1 MRGLLSTDAEQT
13 PAAPPSPDSP
23 PAAPPRQGA
32 ESAGPAGTSGTAA
45 RAPGPAPAADPV
57 RPPRTAPPAQPAPP
71 AAESAAPPP
80 SPAAAPTGSTRPT
93 GPTGSGGTPPAAP
106 PPSAGSRT
114 PHHPPRP
121 YAPPVPAAPPTPV
134 GAPLHM
140 ASVLPSDIPRPEPE
154 PPAERRTVAR
164 TVAAA
169 VALVTGVGL
178 VAGAATGSLLS
189 DGPEA
194 QARPGAYEVARDLW
208 HTAPVDTLFPPRLEG
223 DGAGPGGADRVWVRV
238 AVAPPADCKDG
249 LDAALA
255 RELRRV
261 GCEKLLRATY
271 ADATRSSVT
280 TVGLVFTTA
289 GAAKTGRFEDRFEDR
304 GLDTREDMLPSAY
317 GTKAG
322 PAAGFGDE
330 QRATWTVRVLS
341 DAPVVLYAVTGFADG
356 RAVAGPQPANEAVHP
371 GATTAP
377 AQAGLGHDAE
387 GIADRVER
395 GLRKTSAQAT
405 ESPR

>member
-1 MRGLLSTDAEQT
+1 M
-13 PAAPPSPDSP
+13 
-23 PAAPPRQGA
+23 
-32 ESAGPAGTSGTAA
+32 
-45 RAPGPAPAADPV
+45 
-57 RPPRTAPPAQPAPP
+57 
-71 AAESAAPPP
+71 
-80 SPAAAPTGSTRPT
+80 
-93 GPTGSGGTPPAAP
+93 
-106 PPSAGSRT
+106 
-114 PHHPPRP
+114 
-121 YAPPVPAAPPTPV
+121 
-134 GAPLHM
+134 
-140 ASVLPSDIPRPEPE
+140 LPSDVPRPEPE

-189 DGPEA
+189 DGPAAE
-194 QARPGAYEVARDLW
+194 ARPGAYETARGLW
-208 HTAPVDTLFPPRLEG
+208 HATPVDTLFPPRLEG

-238 AVAPPADCKDG
+238 AVAPPADCKQG
-249 LDAALA
+249 LDPALA

-280 TVGLVFTTA
+280 TVGLVFTAA
-289 GAAKTGRFEDRFEDR
+289 GAGKMGRFEERFEDRK
-304 GLDTREDMLPSAY
+304 LDARPDMLPRAY
-317 GTKAG
+317 GTETG
-322 PAAGFGDE
+322 PAAGFGDA

-341 DAPVVLYAVTGFADG
+341 DAPVVVYAVTGFGDG
-356 RAVAGPQPANEAVHP
+356 RTVTDPQPANEAVHP
-371 GATTAP
+371 TATTAP

-395 GLRKTSAQAT
+395 GLRKTSAEAT

>member
-1 MRGLLSTDAEQT
+1 MSTDAEQT

-23 PAAPPRQGA
+23 PAAKPRESAEPVRPVRPRADAEPPRP
-32 ESAGPAGTSGTAA
+32 AGPAGASHTAVREA
-45 RAPGPAPAADPV
+45 GSAAADASVRPKRPEPAAE
-57 RPPRTAPPAQPAPP
+57 PPPP
-71 AAESAAPPP
+71 AAESTGTAPSSP
-80 SPAAAPTGSTRPT
+80 SPA
-93 GPTGSGGTPPAAP
+93 TPSPEAKP
-106 PPSAGSRT
+106 
-114 PHHPPRP
+114 PPRP
-121 YAPPVPAAPPTPV
+121 YAPPVPAGPPKPV

-178 VAGAATGSLLS
+178 VVGAATGSLLS
-189 DGPEA
+189 DGPSA
-194 QARPGAYEVARDLW
+194 QARPGAYEVARGLW
-208 HTAPVDTLFPPRLEG
+208 HATPVDTLFPPRLEG

-238 AVAPPADCKDG
+238 AVAPPADCKSG

-271 ADATRSSVT
+271 TDATRSSVT
-280 TVGLVFTTA
+280 TVGMVFTAA
-289 GAAKTGRFEDRFEDR
+289 GSSKMGRFEDRFEE
-304 GLDTREDMLPSAY
+304 RELAARTDMLPRAY
-317 GTKAG
+317 GTETG
-322 PAAGFGDE
+322 PAAGFGAG

-356 RAVAGPQPANEAVHP
+356 RAVTEPQPANEAVHP
-371 GATTAP
+371 DATTAP

-395 GLRKTSAQAT
+395 GLRKTSAKAT

>member
-1 MRGLLSTDAEQT
+1 MSTDAEQT

-23 PAAPPRQGA
+23 PAARPRESAKPERAEPVRPVRLRPGA
-32 ESAGPAGTSGTAA
+32 EPQRPVGPAGGSGTAA
-45 RAPGPAPAADPV
+45 RAAGPAPTGGPV
-57 RPPRTAPPAQPAPP
+57 RPKRPRAAEPPPP
-71 AAESAAPPP
+71 AAESAGTA
-80 SPAAAPTGSTRPT
+80 T
-93 GPTGSGGTPPAAP
+93 SGGTVPPAGSG
-106 PPSAGSRT
+106 SAGAT
-114 PHHPPRP
+114 PPRLPPRP
-121 YAPPVPAAPPTPV
+121 YAPPVPAVPPKPV

-154 PPAERRTVAR
+154 PPAERRSIAR

-178 VAGAATGSLLS
+178 VVGAATGSLLS
-189 DGPEA
+189 DGPSA
-194 QARPGAYEVARDLW
+194 QATPGAYEVARGLW
-208 HTAPVDTLFPPRLEG
+208 HATPVDTLFPPRLEG

-238 AVAPPADCKDG
+238 AVAPPADCKEG

-271 ADATRSSVT
+271 TDATRSSVT
-280 TVGLVFTTA
+280 TVGMVFTAA
-289 GAAKTGRFEDRFEDR
+289 GAAKMGRFEDRFDE
-304 GLDTREDMLPSAY
+304 RELAARADMLPRAY
-317 GTKAG
+317 GTETG
-322 PAAGFGDE
+322 PAAGFGAE
-330 QRATWTVRVLS
+330 QRATWTMRVLS

-356 RAVAGPQPANEAVHP
+356 RAVTEPQPANEAVHP
-371 GATTAP
+371 DATTAP

-395 GLRKTSAQAT
+395 GLRKTSAKAT

>member
-1 MRGLLSTDAEQT
+1 
-13 PAAPPSPDSP
+13 
-23 PAAPPRQGA
+23 
-32 ESAGPAGTSGTAA
+32 
-45 RAPGPAPAADPV
+45 
-57 RPPRTAPPAQPAPP
+57 
-71 AAESAAPPP
+71 
-80 SPAAAPTGSTRPT
+80 
-93 GPTGSGGTPPAAP
+93 
-106 PPSAGSRT
+106 
-114 PHHPPRP
+114 
-121 YAPPVPAAPPTPV
+121 
-134 GAPLHM
+134 M

-154 PPAERRTVAR
+154 PTVQRRSVAR

-189 DGPEA
+189 DGPRA

-208 HTAPVDTLFPPRLEG
+208 HTTPVDTLFPPRLEG

-238 AVAPPADCKDG
+238 AVAPPTGCKKG

-255 RELRRV
+255 RELRRL

-280 TVGLVFTTA
+280 TVGLVFTAA
-289 GAAKTGRFEDRFEDR
+289 GAAKTSRFEERFEDEDLGAR
-304 GLDTREDMLPSAY
+304 TDMLPRAY
-317 GTKAG
+317 GTETG

-356 RAVAGPQPANEAVHP
+356 RAVPEPEPANGAVHP

-377 AQAGLGHDAE
+377 AQAGLGHDTE

-395 GLRKTSAQAT
+395 GLRKTSARAT

>member
-1 MRGLLSTDAEQT
+1 MSTDAEQT
-13 PAAPPSPDSP
+13 PAAPPSPESP
-23 PAAPPRQGA
+23 PAAKPR
-32 ESAGPAGTSGTAA
+32 ESAEPVRAVPPQAGTEPSRPAQDKSGSGTAV
-45 RAPGPAPAADPV
+45 RAAGTAPAADPV
-57 RPPRTAPPAQPAPP
+57 RPPRPAPAAEPPPP
-71 AAESAAPPP
+71 AAESAATAHP
-80 SPAAAPTGSTRPT
+80 SPSEDASSAGTRP
-93 GPTGSGGTPPAAP
+93 PQ
-106 PPSAGSRT
+106 
-114 PHHPPRP
+114 HPPRP
-121 YAPPVPAAPPTPV
+121 YAPPVPAAPPKLV

-154 PPAERRTVAR
+154 PPAERRSVAR

-169 VALVTGVGL
+169 VALVTGAGL
-178 VAGAATGSLLS
+178 VVGAATGSLLS
-189 DGPEA
+189 DGPSA
-194 QARPGAYEVARDLW
+194 QASPGAYEVARDLW
-208 HTAPVDTLFPPRLEG
+208 HATPVDTLFPPRLEG

-238 AVAPPADCKDG
+238 AVAPPADCKQG
-249 LDAALA
+249 LDGALA

-289 GAAKTGRFEDRFEDR
+289 GAAKMGRFEDRFDDR
-304 GLDTREDMLPSAY
+304 GLAARADMLPRAY
-317 GTKAG
+317 GTETG
-322 PAAGFGDE
+322 PAAGFGTE

-356 RAVAGPQPANEAVHP
+356 RAVTEPQPANEAVHP
-371 GATTAP
+371 DATTAP

-395 GLRKTSAQAT
+395 GLRKTSARAT

>member
-1 MRGLLSTDAEQT
+1 M
-13 PAAPPSPDSP
+13 PAVPPK
-23 PAAPPRQGA
+23 
-32 ESAGPAGTSGTAA
+32 
-45 RAPGPAPAADPV
+45 
-57 RPPRTAPPAQPAPP
+57 
-71 AAESAAPPP
+71 
-80 SPAAAPTGSTRPT
+80 
-93 GPTGSGGTPPAAP
+93 
-106 PPSAGSRT
+106 
-114 PHHPPRP
+114 
-121 YAPPVPAAPPTPV
+121 PV

-154 PPAERRTVAR
+154 PPAERRSVAR

-178 VAGAATGSLLS
+178 VVGAATGSLLS
-189 DGPEA
+189 DGPSA
-194 QARPGAYEVARDLW
+194 QARPGAYEVARGLW
-208 HTAPVDTLFPPRLEG
+208 HATPVDTLFPPRLEG

-238 AVAPPADCKDG
+238 AVAPPADCKEG

-271 ADATRSSVT
+271 TDVTRSSVT
-280 TVGLVFTTA
+280 TVGMVFTAA
-289 GAAKTGRFEDRFEDR
+289 GAAKMGRFEDRFEE
-304 GLDTREDMLPSAY
+304 RELAARTDMLPRAY
-317 GTKAG
+317 GTETG
-322 PAAGFGDE
+322 PAAGFGAG

-356 RAVAGPQPANEAVHP
+356 RAVTEPQPANEAVHP
-371 GATTAP
+371 DTTTAP

-395 GLRKTSAQAT
+395 GLRKTSAKAT